1 MLLLLLV
8 PISGCG
14 KRGLLFPPEA
24 LVPASVSDLKARQ
37 IGEDFQVV
45 WSAPSKD
52 ARGATLND
60 LSGFQLFKR
69 QFKTGEEDCAACDD
83 SWKLIAD
90 VDKDYP
96 NGVVKIESPDEEV
109 PYGDDFKYRRV
120 TRVGNL
126 FVYTDSYVSIGD
138 NLQYKL
144 LALSKSG
151 GVSKPAVTEVMK
163 KQEPLPSPMIKVEAS
178 VTGVLVKVISHSK
191 DLRKGVT
198 YNIYR
203 RKTGESI
210 PFAPL
215 NKTSLTSNNWE
226 DTNVEI
232 GQTYYYSATT
242 VLKTSAG
249 EIESVRSPEV
259 SIVFALPPLE

>member
-1 MLLLLLV
+1 MMYKNYFHTIFLLLILLLAV
-8 PISGCG
+8 SGCG

-37 IGEDFQVV
+37 VGEDFQVA

-52 ARGATLND
+52 ARGATLSD

-69 QFKTGEEDCAACDD
+69 QFQTGEENCAACDD

-90 VDKDYP
+90 IDKDYP
-96 NGVVKIESPDEEV
+96 KGVAKI
-109 PYGDDFKYRRV
+109 
-120 TRVGNL
+120 GNR
-126 FVYTDSYVSIGD
+126 FVYTNSEVAIGD

-144 LALSKSG
+144 FALSKSG
-151 GVSKPAVTEVMK
+151 GISKPAVTTVMK
-163 KQEPLPSPMIKVEAS
+163 KQEPLSPPTIKVEAS
-178 VTGVLVKVISHSK
+178 VTGVLVEVTLRPK
-191 DLRKGVT
+191 DSGKDIA

-203 RKTGESI
+203 RKTGESV
-210 PFAPL
+210 PFALL

-249 EIESVRSPEV
+249 EMESLRSSEV
-259 SIVFALPPLE
+259 SITFKLPPLE